1 MHYLVAGQGKS
12 GTTALFACLEQSL
25 PGPLHTSF
33 EPRRPEQIT
42 EVFDATGVAHTL
54 SKVKLQYLDEKS
66 VPVERFDRIVL
77 IVRDPRDMLVS
88 RLLYGFYEF
97 QQHGLAA
104 EYDAACELL
113 RGKIDDSDSI
123 GVYDLLVRLA
133 ELQGRKPAIGAKAER
148 RPVQFAQLH
157 DPFVLK
163 YEAFVDG
170 DLAPL
175 EAWLGLDLVREIDV
189 GDRLR
194 RVERSKSYG
203 EWPEWFT
210 DDDLVRLNK
219 EWARYFDA
227 FGYEPVVASKPDK
240 HIPHE
245 TSIEYVQRFR
255 PAHP

>member
-33 EPRRPEQIT
+33 EPRKPEQIAA
-42 EVFDATGVAHTL
+42 VFAATGVANTL
-54 SKVKLQYLDEKS
+54 SKVKLQYLDEET
-66 VPVERFDRIVL
+66 VDIGRFDRTVL

-104 EYDAACELL
+104 EYDAACVLL
-113 RGKIDDSDSI
+113 AQKVDDPESI

-133 ELQGRKPAIGAKAER
+133 ELQGRKPATGAKAQR
-148 RPVQFAQLH
+148 RPVQFAQQH

-163 YEAFVDG
+163 YEDFVDKRL
-170 DLAPL
+170 DAL
-175 EAWLGLDLVREIDV
+175 EAWLGFDVVREIDV

-210 DDDLVRLNK
+210 ADDLTRHNR
-219 EWARYFDA
+219 EWARYFEVFDYA
-227 FGYEPVVASKPDK
+227 PVTASKPDK
-240 HIPHE
+240 RIPHE
-245 TSIEYVQRFR
+245 TSIAYVQRFR
-255 PAHP
+255 PQV